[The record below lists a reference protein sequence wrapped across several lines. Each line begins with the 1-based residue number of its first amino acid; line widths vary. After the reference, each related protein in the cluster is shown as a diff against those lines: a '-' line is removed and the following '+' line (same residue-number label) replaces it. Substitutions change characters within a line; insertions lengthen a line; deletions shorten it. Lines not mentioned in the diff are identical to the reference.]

1 MESIIENKNEEFE
14 LYERNK
20 ILEEIDN
27 CRASFIIKDPDRKI
41 LDASKYV
48 LEKKGYKI
56 KIIDPRSNS
65 TDLYNPLK
73 YVKTAEDII
82 AMSKI
87 LTDNYV
93 LGLDTPSDM
102 SFPTRGRIVMQVLL
116 KKASELYKLDR
127 LSFEFL
133 KNTFNDALATYY
145 KTGVFEFAFKGK
157 GTPIIDREKLKSLSS
172 VDGANGLL
180 EYVSEILSLL
190 SEDNDL
196 FSYVGKVL
204 NFSSGEN
211 AKKIFS
217 GDTVQLDTIGR
228 RKTAIFIVYE
238 KTKDRCSFVA
248 NIMYLQAIHMFQ
260 EKAIAYENKLPIKL
274 LVNSEDLNN
283 FGMLTR
289 SMTNFVY
296 EI

>member
-1 MESIIENKNEEFE
+1 MENIFEDKNEEFE

-20 ILEEIDN
+20 VLEEIDN
-27 CRASFIIKDPDRKI
+27 RRASFIIKDPDRKI

-48 LEKKGYKI
+48 LEKKGYRI
-56 KIIDPRSNS
+56 KIIDPSSDS

-93 LGLDTPSDM
+93 FGLDIPSDI
-102 SFPTRGRIVMQVLL
+102 SFLTRAKLIMQLL
-116 KKASELYKLDR
+116 LDKASELYKLDR

-145 KTGVFEFAFKGK
+145 KTGAFEVIFKGK
-157 GTPIIDREKLKSLSS
+157 GTPKIDREKLNSLCSIG
-172 VDGANGLL
+172 GANELL
-180 EYVSEILSLL
+180 EYISKILTILS
-190 SEDNDL
+190 SDN
-196 FSYVGKVL
+196 VEKV
-204 NFSSGEN
+204 
-211 AKKIFS
+211 FS

-228 RKTAIFIVYE
+228 RKTAIFIIYE
-238 KTKDRCSFVA
+238 KDKDRCSFVA
-248 NIMYLQAIHMFQ
+248 NIVYLHAIYMYQK
-260 EKAIAYENKLPIKL
+260 KAISYENKLPIKL
-274 LVNSEDLNN
+274 LINSEDLNN

-289 SMTNFVY
+289 SMTNFIY
-296 EI
+296 KI

>member
-1 MESIIENKNEEFE
+1 MENIFDNKNEDFE

-20 ILEEIDN
+20 ILEEIDKL
-27 CRASFIIKDPDRKI
+27 RASFIIKDPDGKV

-48 LEKKGYKI
+48 LEKKGYRI
-56 KIIDPRSNS
+56 KIIDPSSDS
-65 TDLYNPLK
+65 TDLYNSLK
-73 YVKTAEDII
+73 YIKTAEDII

-87 LTDNYV
+87 LTNNYV
-93 LGLDTPSDM
+93 FGLDILCDM
-102 SFPTRGRIVMQVLL
+102 SFLTRAKLIMQLL
-116 KKASELYKLDR
+116 LDKASELYKLDR

-145 KTGVFEFAFKGK
+145 KTGAFEVIFKGK
-157 GTPIIDREKLKSLSS
+157 GTPKVDREKLDSLCSIG
-172 VDGANGLL
+172 GANELL
-180 EYVSEILSLL
+180 DYVSKILTILS
-190 SEDNDL
+190 N
-196 FSYVGKVL
+196 
-204 NFSSGEN
+204 EN

-238 KTKDRCSFVA
+238 KNKDRCSFVA
-248 NIMYLQAIHMFQ
+248 NIIYLQAIPIHMFQ
-260 EKAIAYENKLPIKL
+260 EKAISYENKLPIKL
-274 LVNSEDLNN
+274 LINSEDLNN
-283 FGMLTR
+283 FGLLTR

>member
-1 MESIIENKNEEFE
+1 MENIFDDRNEEFE

-20 ILEEIDN
+20 ILEEIDKR
-27 CRASFIIKDPDRKI
+27 RASFIIKDPDEKI

-56 KIIDPRSNS
+56 KIIDPKSNS

-87 LTDNYV
+87 FTDNYV
-93 LGLDTPSDM
+93 FGLDILNDI
-102 SFPTRGRIVMQVLL
+102 SFLTRAKLIMQVLL
-116 KKASELYKLDR
+116 DEASNLYKLDK

-145 KTGVFEFAFKGK
+145 KTGVFKIDFKGK
-157 GTPIIDREKLKSLSS
+157 GTPKIDRKKLDSLCSIGGVNELLDYVSKILGILSS
-172 VDGANGLL
+172 GDA
-180 EYVSEILSLL
+180 ETI
-190 SEDNDL
+190 
-196 FSYVGKVL
+196 
-204 NFSSGEN
+204 FSS
-211 AKKIFS
+211 
-217 GDTVQLDTIGR
+217 DTVNLDTIGR
-228 RKTAIFIVYE
+228 RKTAIFIVYR
-238 KTKDRCSFVA
+238 KDKDRCSFIA

-260 EKAIAYENKLPIKL
+260 EKAITYENKLPIKL

-296 EI
+296 KI